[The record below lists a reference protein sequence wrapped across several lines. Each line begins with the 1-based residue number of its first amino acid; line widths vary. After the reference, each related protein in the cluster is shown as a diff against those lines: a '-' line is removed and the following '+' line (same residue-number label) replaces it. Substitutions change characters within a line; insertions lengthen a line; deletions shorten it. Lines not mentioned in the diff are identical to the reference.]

1 MSSLS
6 DSSGKYLLL
15 NRALLVNGVVRPAI
29 LRFQNRFRPSIK
41 NFCLITGAPRS
52 GTTAVSEWLG
62 HQRAVLSFQESRILV
77 SIHRFMEEIDR
88 FQNLDRN
95 SRVIAKLARRL
106 VCDYYATENTLIGKS
121 LVVEKEPL
129 EPIAFPA
136 KDYHQFIANFRRV
149 FPHSKLL
156 FVIRDPIAT
165 IWSMSRRRWGE
176 SLANHEAKEFTLD
189 EYIENW
195 CSCVELILSYQSDPN
210 SYIVPY
216 GRLVKDPKTES
227 GRICDFLKIRY
238 SDSFEPHQTKEIG
251 FSNYERGKIL
261 LQVQPQLDL
270 LSSQGILS

>member
-1 MSSLS
+1 MSSAS
-6 DSSGKYLLL
+6 DSSHRYSLLKPT
-15 NRALLVNGVVRPAI
+15 LLIKRVVRPA
-29 LRFQNRFRPSIK
+29 LLSFQKEFRPGIK

-52 GTTAVSEWLG
+52 GTTALSEWLG
-62 HQRAVLSFQESRILV
+62 HQPAVLSFQESRILV
-77 SIHRFMEEIDR
+77 SIHRFIEEIDR

-95 SRVIAKLARRL
+95 STLIAKLARRL
-106 VCDYYATENTLIGKS
+106 VYDYYSTENTLIGKR
-121 LVVEKEPL
+121 LVVDKEPL

-136 KDYHQFIANFRRV
+136 KDYPQFIVNFRRV

-176 SLANHEAKEFTLD
+176 SLANEEAKEFMLD

-216 GRLVKDPKTES
+216 GRLVKDPQTES

-238 SDSFEPHQTKEIG
+238 RDSFEPHQTKEIG

-261 LQVQPQLDL
+261 LSVQPQLDL

>member
-1 MSSLS
+1 MSSFD
-6 DSSGKYLLL
+6 DSSHSHSLLK
-15 NRALLVNGVVRPAI
+15 RTLLVKGVVRPAI
-29 LRFQNRFRPSIK
+29 LSLQKKFGLGIK

-88 FQNLDRN
+88 FQNLHRN
-95 SRVIAKLARRL
+95 SAVIAKLASRL
-106 VCDYYATENTLIGKS
+106 VCDYYSTSNTLIGKR

-129 EPIAFPA
+129 EPTAFPA
-136 KDYHQFIANFRRV
+136 KDYHKFIVNCRTV

-156 FVIRDPIAT
+156 FVIRDPMAT
-165 IWSMSRRRWGE
+165 IWSMSSRRWGE
-176 SLANHEAKEFTLD
+176 SLVNQEAKDFTLD

-195 CSCVELILSYQSDPN
+195 CSCVELILSYQSDSN

-216 GRLVKDPKTES
+216 GRLVKDPQTES

-238 SDSFEPHQTKEIG
+238 SDSFQPRQTKEIG
-251 FSNYERGKIL
+251 FSDYERGKIM

-270 LSSQGILS
+270 LASRGILS